1 MKKSLSLSIA
11 LLAGTCVGAGPV
23 WSAQTR
29 TNPTEQVQKG
39 PLDSNTGS
47 GMSQPGSGTADQG
60 TSGKDGNSGKSQ
72 SGTDPSNMGS
82 SGSSSGMGSSSMRG
96 RSSGQTDVRAVQE
109 ALKGKGFD
117 PGPVDGVMGRKT
129 QAALRSFQ
137 QSSSL
142 SATGRLDA
150 QTAQHLGIEGST
162 GSMGNSPT
170 GRSGSTGMGSG
181 QSSGSSTNRSGN
193 MGDSGTS
200 TGSTGDSGK
209 TGTPNR

>member
-1 MKKSLSLSIA
+1 MKKSVSLSIA
-11 LLAGTCVGAGPV
+11 LLAVTCIGAGPV

-39 PLDSNTGS
+39 PIDSDTGG

-60 TSGKDGNSGKSQ
+60 TSGTERNSGKSQ
-72 SGTDPSNMGS
+72 SGTDSSNIGRS
-82 SGSSSGMGSSSMRG
+82 SGSSGMGSSSMSE
-96 RSSGQTDVRAVQE
+96 RSSGRTDVRSVQE

-117 PGPVDGVMGRKT
+117 PGPVDGVMGPKT
-129 QAALRSFQ
+129 QAALRAFQ

-150 QTAQHLGIEGST
+150 QTAQQLGIERST

-200 TGSTGDSGK
+200 TGSTGDTGK